1 MRPDTT
7 RGHRSDELCAK
18 MWFMTVS
25 VHLVRHGEV
34 FNPDKVLYGRLP
46 GFGLSSLGLQMAQ
59 ELADGWQVAPEI
71 LVSSPLQ
78 RAQETI
84 APLAKKF
91 ALDVRTEQRVLEAGN
106 KFQGLSDMRRQLR
119 NPKLWPLILNPWRPS
134 WGEPYVQ
141 QAARMAGAIQD
152 LRDELMRNHGL
163 GASAVVVSHQLPI
176 WVTRLS
182 AEAKPLAHDPRRR
195 ECSLASVTSFEF
207 SSGQRV
213 PTVHYSEPVEHL
225 SKQAAALPGA

>member
-1 MRPDTT
+1 MRRDST
-7 RGHRSDELCAK
+7 RGHHPDELCVK

-59 ELADGWQVAPEI
+59 ELADSWQSAPGI

-91 ALDVRTEQRVLEAGN
+91 GLDVRTEQRVIEAGN

-119 NPKLWPLILNPWRPS
+119 NPKLWPLVLNPWRPS

-152 LRDELMRNHGL
+152 LRDELMLTHGP

-182 AEAKPLAHDPRRR
+182 AEAKPLAHDPRYR

-207 SSGQRV
+207 SPGQRV
-213 PTVHYSEPVEHL
+213 PTVRYREPVEHL